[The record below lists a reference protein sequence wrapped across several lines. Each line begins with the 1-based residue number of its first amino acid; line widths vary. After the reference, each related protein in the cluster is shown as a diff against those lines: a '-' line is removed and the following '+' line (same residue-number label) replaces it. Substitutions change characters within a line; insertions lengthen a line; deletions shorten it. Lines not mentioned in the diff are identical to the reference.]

1 MILTILIGVIVA
13 VCLASTLIF
22 YMFMRSYE
30 NLKPTKPS
38 PYHKQ
43 QIKYSLRPS
52 FDIITRKLNPD
63 FPFRTSISSNKSNG
77 SSTTFDPSEE
87 TQLTSKNQPKYLQL
101 IKPLTT
107 TKRSSSVVNSLLQVR
122 RPRSTNWRQGSIV
135 DSNQMALI
143 QFTLPVNNNDNKYRR
158 RSVAVCSNIIE
169 SRENPITMI
178 NSTLPCLLSFSII
191 YLKTSQL
198 KIEFY
203 SLQSLPTNIQLQ
215 QLTIKVKLIPDGKE
229 KSIQI
234 KKFIENETTF
244 NDENLF
250 FSHIQY
256 EKLHEKSLLMT
267 IHGKD
272 QTKKNVHLGQIGK
285 INFNQI
291 NQFDNENRIEFLH
304 EIEKI
309 KPVNIKKQEQN

>member
-1 MILTILIGVIVA
+1 MILTVLIGIIVV
-13 VCLASTLIF
+13 VCLVSTLIF
-22 YMFMRSYE
+22 YIFMRSHG
-30 NLKPTKPS
+30 NVKTSLTD
-38 PYHKQ
+38 KQ

-52 FDIITRKLNPD
+52 FDIITKKLNPD
-63 FPFRTSISSNKSNG
+63 FPFR
-77 SSTTFDPSEE
+77 SSTSSGKSSRSSSTLNPSEE
-87 TQLTSKNQPKYLQL
+87 TQLTSKKPSKYSQSINSL
-101 IKPLTT
+101 ITPM
-107 TKRSSSVVNSLLQVR
+107 RSSSLVPNLFQVR

-158 RSVAVCSNIIE
+158 RSVGVCSNIIE
-169 SRENPITMI
+169 RRENPITMI

-191 YLKTSQL
+191 YLKNSQL
-198 KIEFY
+198 KIEFH

-234 KKFIENETTF
+234 RKFIENETTF
-244 NDENLF
+244 NDEYIL
-250 FSHIQY
+250 FSHIHS

-272 QTKKNVHLGQIGK
+272 QTKKNIHLGQIGK
-285 INFNQI
+285 INFDQI

-309 KPVNIKKQEQN
+309 KPVNIKKKEQN